1 MKKRVLS
8 LLLLAAMAASLLVLP
23 AQAAPPANRFYD
35 LGGDAYAQVESLRL
49 MA

>member
-35 LGGDAYAQVESLRL
+35 LSGDFR
-49 MA
+49 